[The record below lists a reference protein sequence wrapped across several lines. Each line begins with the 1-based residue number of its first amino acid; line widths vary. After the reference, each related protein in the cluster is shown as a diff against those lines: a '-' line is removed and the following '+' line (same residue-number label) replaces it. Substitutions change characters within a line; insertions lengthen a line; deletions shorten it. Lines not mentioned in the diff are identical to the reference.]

1 LRSLINGYNPIF
13 LSNGFKRISFFLL
26 ERINEFSIPISNN
39 DQLLGVLKTSIGRK
53 INAEMFDL
61 LKNCVTQFERDGLIL
76 VEENTSEKNEVEIV
90 QGIEIDRGFA
100 SSYFVNDLKNF
111 EVVYECQICFPV
123 AGMKLNCVAKNITK
137 AGIRAESS
145 ETDESP
151 FVLFVARDHHF

>member
-1 LRSLINGYNPIF
+1 MI
-13 LSNGFKRISFFLL
+13 
-26 ERINEFSIPISNN
+26 
-39 DQLLGVLKTSIGRK
+39 
-53 INAEMFDL
+53 
-61 LKNCVTQFERDGLIL
+61 
-76 VEENTSEKNEVEIV
+76 
-90 QGIEIDRGFA
+90 
-100 SSYFVNDLKNF
+100 NF